1 MHYALVCRVALGH
14 PIRTQDAGA
23 LARSCDDPNER
34 VFPVNV
40 RELAPVPN
48 VAPPM
53 HYHSLIAEKGPGHD
67 RYREFVIF
75 HASDYICPEYLIAY
89 HRENSSA
96 QASRGPSR

>member
-14 PIRTQDAGA
+14 PIRTKDAGA
-23 LARSCDDPNER
+23 RARSCDDPNER

-96 QASRGPSR
+96 QPQA